1 MPSFDVVSEVNL
13 DEVHNGVN
21 QATREINTRFDFKG
35 KIVSFELEDG
45 QITMRA
51 PDEFQLSQ
59 MYDILASKLASRKVN
74 VRCLQREP
82 VQVNVSDA
90 RQIVTVRQGIETD
103 LARQLVKTV
112 KQTKMKVQVAI
123 QGDRLR
129 VTGKKRDDLQQVIAL
144 LKETEV
150 DLPLQYINFRSKLA
164 AVVRPPVPY
173 GLAGRVRHG
182 RGGGRLHVA
191 VLAVAPPHG
200 QELLFHVRGTLG
212 NGGIVGV
219 ALRHRSSVRV
229 SVPAHPQGKQRI
241 NLDHDTPDLLVGS
254 AVEVPEHCQVSVRCG
269 GYGLHISCR
278 PPDPVARLVPH
289 RSPQCFPSP
298 FELSGRRAA

>member
-150 DLPLQYINFRSKLA
+150 DLPLQYINFR
-164 AVVRPPVPY
+164 
-173 GLAGRVRHG
+173 
-182 RGGGRLHVA
+182 
-191 VLAVAPPHG
+191 
-200 QELLFHVRGTLG
+200 E
-212 NGGIVGV
+212 
-219 ALRHRSSVRV
+219 
-229 SVPAHPQGKQRI
+229 
-241 NLDHDTPDLLVGS
+241 
-254 AVEVPEHCQVSVRCG
+254 
-269 GYGLHISCR
+269 
-278 PPDPVARLVPH
+278 
-289 RSPQCFPSP
+289 
-298 FELSGRRAA
+298 